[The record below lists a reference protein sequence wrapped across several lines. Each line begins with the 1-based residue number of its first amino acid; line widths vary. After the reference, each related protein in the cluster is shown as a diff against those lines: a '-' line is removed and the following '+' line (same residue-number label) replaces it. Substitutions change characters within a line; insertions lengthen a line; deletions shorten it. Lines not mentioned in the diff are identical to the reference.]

1 MPRNISSLSE
11 LVGLLQKWP
20 SGLFTIDGYHGA
32 GKSTIACDVASHLGI
47 PLIHLDNYVLPG
59 KGGFLEF
66 IRYPELSAALHS
78 RPIILEGV
86 CLLAV
91 VKRLGITPDVHI
103 YIQSCSPNTAT
114 LRGMGPLAAEVLA
127 YHQEFKPA
135 DNAEILYVRSENTKE
150 VPLMKQDSFAV
161 DIAFIQAKT
170 KLALTLAGGGMLTLM
185 IGLAVLLY
193 GVTGQDQTLIKAAA
207 IEISA
212 SGVGGVIM
220 ITSVIWAFFAYKTR
234 PTYARRRQTS
244 EKYDSESRLLER
256 HEHESSTQQTVGHG
270 SGN

>member
-1 MPRNISSLSE
+1 MT
-11 LVGLLQKWP
+11 LLQKWP
-20 SGLFTIDGYHGA
+20 SGFFAIDGYHGA
-32 GKSTIACDVASHLGI
+32 GKSTIAYDLATYLDI
-47 PLIHLDNYVLPG
+47 PSLHLDDYLLPG

-66 IRYPELSAALHS
+66 IRYPELSTALQP

-103 YIQSCSPNTAT
+103 YIQCSSPNAT
-114 LRGMGPLAAEVLA
+114 TPRGMGPLATEVFA
-127 YHQEFKPA
+127 YHQEFEPA
-135 DNAEILYVRSENTKE
+135 DNADVLYIRTEHTKE
-150 VPLMKQDSFAV
+150 GTLMGQDSFAV

-170 KLALTLAGGGMLTLM
+170 KLALALAAGGMLTLM

-220 ITSVIWAFFAYKTR
+220 VTSVIWAFFAYKAR
-234 PTYARRRQTS
+234 PTYARRRQMS
-244 EKYDSESRLLER
+244 EKYDSESRLWER
-256 HEHESSTQQTVGHG
+256 HEHESSTQQAVGHG
-270 SGN
+270 SRD